1 MRLQA
6 VHILKEIQA
15 VKTREQKM
23 GLKVLMDFS
32 QSLNTYHE
40 KLLLLQ
46 VELEVTGR
54 ISIC

>member
-46 VELEVTGR
+46 VELAVTGR
-54 ISIC
+54 ILIC

>member
-1 MRLQA
+1 MQLQA

-46 VELEVTGR
+46 VELAVTGR
-54 ISIC
+54 ILIC

>member
-15 VKTREQKM
+15 VKTRDQKM

-46 VELEVTGR
+46 VELAVTGR

>member
-1 MRLQA
+1 MQLQA

-46 VELEVTGR
+46 VELAVTGR

>member
-46 VELEVTGR
+46 VELAVTGR

>member
-23 GLKVLMDFS
+23 GLKVLTDFS

-46 VELEVTGR
+46 VELAVTGR